1 MVIERAILVKTI
13 FTKCY
18 TLIDYLLFLSFCHLT
33 CLDLHFTCTW
43 TLVSGN
49 RILGNRSFLYIKIFK
64 THKTCVLIKLSLLVQ
79 SGSAFITLDGIVDV
93 MRMRTTK
100 KLRDVVR
107 DLGLNI
113 RIFHVK
119 PVQPDTLT
127 GAARRRL
134 RVDTVNSTGSPL

>member
-1 MVIERAILVKTI
+1 MVIESAILVKTI

-33 CLDLHFTCTW
+33 CLVLHFTCTW

-49 RILGNRSFLYIKIFK
+49 RNLGRSFLYINIFK

-79 SGSAFITLDGIVDV
+79 SGSAFITLDGRVDV
-93 MRMRTTK
+93 MRTTK

-119 PVQPDTLT
+119 PVQLDTLT
-127 GAARRRL
+127 GAAKRRL

>member
-1 MVIERAILVKTI
+1 METEFWVEA
-13 FTKCY
+13 
-18 TLIDYLLFLSFCHLT
+18 
-33 CLDLHFTCTW
+33 
-43 TLVSGN
+43 
-49 RILGNRSFLYIKIFK
+49 LYINIFK

-79 SGSAFITLDGIVDV
+79 SGSAFITLDGRVDV
-93 MRMRTTK
+93 MRTTK

-127 GAARRRL
+127 GAARP

>member
-1 MVIERAILVKTI
+1 METEFWVEA
-13 FTKCY
+13 
-18 TLIDYLLFLSFCHLT
+18 
-33 CLDLHFTCTW
+33 
-43 TLVSGN
+43 
-49 RILGNRSFLYIKIFK
+49 LYINIFK

-79 SGSAFITLDGIVDV
+79 SGSAFITLDGRVDV

-119 PVQPDTLT
+119 PVQPDTLN
-127 GAARRRL
+127 GASRRRL
-134 RVDTVNSTGSPL
+134 RRVDTGTVNSTGSPL